1 MSYLGCN
8 QFKEAIQDLE
18 SALAIQPDNALFK
31 TELQRA
37 KKQLA
42 ESNRRTKSALQ
53 NMFSKGGL
61 YGEKPNVV
69 SLDFSEDDPTVYFD
83 VKQGEEEFGRI
94 EMRLYK
100 HIVGEWEWW
109 W

>member
-1 MSYLGCN
+1 MSYISCS
-8 QFKEAIQDLE
+8 QFEEAIQDLE
-18 SALAIQPDNALFK
+18 SALAIQPDNAQFK

-42 ESNRRTKSALQ
+42 ESNRRKKSALQ

-69 SLDFSEDDPTVYFD
+69 SLEFTEEDPTVYFD
-83 VKQGEEEFGRI
+83 MKQGEEELGRI

-100 HIVGEWEWW
+100 HIVGK
-109 W
+109 